1 MEDLRNLLL
10 PSNEPCGLEDTLQ
23 RSPPVIDRLL
33 EGMDAFLAFAALEKG
48 LSENTVQAYQSDI
61 EQFSSFAFK
70 QHARSDWDQI
80 EGSDVSDWI
89 YTLSEGEYS
98 NASLCRKLSALRVLA
113 TFLLREGRIK
123 RPFMELVTGPKLRRK
138 TPDALTIREVEDLL
152 ETPDL
157 TKPQGL
163 RDRAILELLYSSGL
177 RVSELCGAL
186 LQQIDIANGAIKVYG
201 KGSKERMVPMGF
213 QAVLALS
220 GYLEQGRPSLVK
232 PNTGSACFI
241 SNRGTPISRKTV
253 WVLVKRYAKA
263 AGIEKSVKPHGL
275 RHSFATHLLTG
286 GADLRV
292 IQELLGHA
300 DISTTQI
307 YTSVEAYRVKSAHD
321 EYHPRSKGDV
331 SL

>member
-1 MEDLRNLLL
+1 M
-10 PSNEPCGLEDTLQ
+10 S
-23 RSPPVIDRLL
+23 DRLL
-33 EGMDAFLAFAALEKG
+33 EGLDAFLAFAALEKG
-48 LSENTVQAYQSDI
+48 LSDNTIQAYQSDI
-61 EQFSSFAFK
+61 EQFTVFASK
-70 QHARSDWDQI
+70 KCGRSDWRGI

-89 YTLSEGEYS
+89 YELSEGNLS
-98 NASLCRKLSALRVLA
+98 NATLCRKLSALRVL
-113 TFLLREGRIK
+113 TKFLLSEERIE
-123 RPFMELVTGPKLRRK
+123 RSFMELVAGPKLRRK
-138 TPDALTIREVEDLL
+138 MPSSLTIQEVEALL
-152 ETPDL
+152 EAPNL
-157 TKPQGL
+157 TTPQGL

-177 RVSELCGAL
+177 RVSELCGSL

-201 KGSKERMVPMGF
+201 KGSKERVVPMGL

-220 GYLEQGRPSLVK
+220 GYLDQGRPGLVK
-232 PNTGSACFI
+232 PKTGSACFI

-253 WVLVKRYAKA
+253 WALVKRYAEA
-263 AGIEKSVKPHGL
+263 VGIEKPVKPHGL

-307 YTSVEAYRVKSAHD
+307 YTSVEAHRVKTAHD
-321 EYHPRSKGDV
+321 EYHPRSKGNV